1 MEWLMD
7 GVRLTH
13 VTAGFIGLTAF
24 WVPIFTRKGASR
36 HRLFGKVFKYSAYV
50 VLTAAFFSVGYHII
64 DALARGVSPSDAPGE
79 FGFVVFLGYIA
90 IATAVMLHH
99 GLTVLEH
106 KRSLSEMNRPLDNGL
121 AWTSIGAGV
130 FIIAYAAYYNP
141 PNAVLL
147 YALSPLGILTG
158 RGILVAI
165 KAEDGVQRAW
175 FYEHMGSMIGTGIAF
190 HTAFAVFGSLQL
202 WDLGLDGWVAVI
214 PWVAPAIVGVP
225 AIFIWVRHYQKKF
238 GDVMASAAE

>member
-1 MEWLMD
+1 
-7 GVRLTH
+7 
-13 VTAGFIGLTAF
+13 
-24 WVPIFTRKGASR
+24 
-36 HRLFGKVFKYSAYV
+36 
-50 VLTAAFFSVGYHII
+50 
-64 DALARGVSPSDAPGE
+64 
-79 FGFVVFLGYIA
+79 
-90 IATAVMLHH
+90 MLHH

-165 KAEDGVQRAW
+165 KAEDGVQREW

-202 WDLGLDGWVAVI
+202 WDLGLDGWIAVI

-238 GDVMASAAE
+238 GDVTA

>member
-7 GVRLTH
+7 GVRLIH
-13 VTAGFIGLTAF
+13 VTADFIGLTAF

-36 HRLFGKVFKYSAYV
+36 HRLFGKVFKYSAYI
-50 VLTAAFFSVGYHII
+50 VLSAAFLSVGYHIV
-64 DALARGVSPSDAPGE
+64 DALSRGVSPRDAPGQ

-90 IATAVMLHH
+90 VATAVMLHH

-106 KRSLSEMNRPLDNGL
+106 KRKLSEMNRPLDRGL
-121 AWTSIGAGV
+121 AWTSIGASAL
-130 FIIAYAAYYNP
+130 IIAYAAYYNP

-147 YALSPLGILTG
+147 YALSPLGLLTG

-165 KAEDGVQRAW
+165 KQEEGPQRAW

-202 WDLGLDGWVAVI
+202 WDLGLEGWVAVI
-214 PWVAPAIVGVP
+214 PWVTPAIIGIP
-225 AIFIWVRHYQKKF
+225 AIFIWIRHYQKKF
-238 GDVMASAAE
+238 DDLAV